1 MSNHNKK
8 SNEIESEV
16 YDEFLSTEVI
26 DPDEYKNNDNKRLG
40 PKTTLLTIF
49 VAVVTL
55 SSIIIISQTQDQL
68 FAKKSSHS
76 SSSTTP
82 SSSSSEG
89 RKGSSGVS
97 DSASTNSKTSDLNH
111 HRPVDPTHCDQPG
124 YPSCYSVIRWWLSN
138 PYY

>member
-1 MSNHNKK
+1 MSNHDKK

-16 YDEFLSTEVI
+16 YDEFLSTEGI
-26 DPDEYKNNDNKRLG
+26 DPDEYKNHDNKRLG

-97 DSASTNSKTSDLNH
+97 DSASNSTSTNSKTSDLNH

-124 YPSCYSVIRWWLSN
+124 YPSCYSVMECRN
-138 PYY
+138 

>member
-1 MSNHNKK
+1 MSNDSKK
-8 SNEIESEV
+8 RNEIESEV

-68 FAKKSSHS
+68 FAKKGSHS

-97 DSASTNSKTSDLNH
+97 NSTSTSTNSKTSDLNH

-124 YPSCYSVIRWWLSN
+124 YPSCYSVMEC
-138 PYY
+138 